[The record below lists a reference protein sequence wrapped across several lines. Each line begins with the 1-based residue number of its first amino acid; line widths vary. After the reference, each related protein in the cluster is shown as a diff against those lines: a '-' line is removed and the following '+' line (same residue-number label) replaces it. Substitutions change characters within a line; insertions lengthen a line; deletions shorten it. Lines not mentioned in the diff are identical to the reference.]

1 MKMENNQ
8 KVLQCY
14 LCGNETLMNLVGEH
28 KYSWDETDGYYGYFN
43 YQMFACPICGK
54 VSLVEQYWDSAQRT
68 YNHKGEIQDYEEETI
83 LYPVNTIKTKDLP
96 SEVKSA
102 FESALKTK
110 NIDTAVCLIALRR
123 TLEIVCKEK
132 GATGRNLWE
141 KIEDLSN
148 KGVLPPELKNASV
161 ITKTYGNMGAHDA
174 DISATKQEL
183 EQVIEFV
190 QYILDYLYILPAK
203 IDKIQKRMAKINGK
217 EGEE

>member
-1 MKMENNQ
+1 MMENKQ

-14 LCGNETLMNLVGEH
+14 SCGNETLMNLVGEH
-28 KYSWDETDGYYGYFN
+28 RSDWGCPEDLHETCN
-43 YQMFACPICGK
+43 YQLYICPICGK
-54 VSLVEQYWDSAQRT
+54 PTLLETYWNECQQRYT
-68 YNHKGEIQDYEEETI
+68 YNGEIEDYEEHTI
-83 LYPVNTIKTKDLP
+83 LFPVSTIKTNNLP
-96 SEVKSA
+96 VEVKSA

-132 GATGRNLWE
+132 GAVGHNLWK

-148 KGVLPPELKNASV
+148 KGILPPELKHASV

-174 DISATKQEL
+174 DISTTKQEL

-203 IDKIQKRMAKINGK
+203 INKIQEKMARAKDE